1 MFDPNRRQLLQGAVA
16 AACATCAAA
25 CLPGSGGSTGGIIAA
40 GNASDLAVGD
50 LVAVPGES
58 LAIGLD
64 DNGLYS
70 LSTLCTHALCD
81 MAQYGSVS
89 GNGLFCSCHGSQF
102 DANGAV
108 TRGPARTDLPHYA
121 VSVDADGVIQI
132 DSDTEVDANERV
144 PVVSDVP
151 A

>member
-1 MFDPNRRQLLQGAVA
+1 MFDPNRRQLLQGAMA
-16 AACATCAAA
+16 TACATCAAA
-25 CLPGSGGSTGGIIAA
+25 CLPGSGGATGGIIAA
-40 GNASDLAVGD
+40 GNGSDLAVGE
-50 LVAVPGES
+50 LVAVPTEPGDR
-58 LAIGLD
+58 ARR
-64 DNGLYS
+64 NGLYS

-89 GNGLFCSCHGSQF
+89 GSGLFCSCHGSQF

-121 VSVDADGVIQI
+121 VSVDANGVIQI
-132 DSDTEVDANERV
+132 DSDTEVDPNERV
-144 PVVSDVP
+144 PVVSDAP